1 MTKLHRKS
9 LVMGKCIK
17 IIKDKIDVSKVIK
30 QLEKYPE
37 DWGSQQKLE
46 NVELKDPHTHITSVD
61 VLQLIMGGIEKPGQL
76 VGDSEICTKTPAY
89 QHHSEIRKILKK
101 NLVVK
106 KFIGVDFFLFR
117 LMRLSEHILMKE
129 LIILQE
135 IVIIYQYRED
145 INTLLETKLL

>member
-1 MTKLHRKS
+1 
-9 LVMGKCIK
+9 MGKCIK
-17 IIKDKIDVSKVIK
+17 IIKDKIDVSKVIR
-30 QLEKYPE
+30 QLKKYSE

-46 NVELKDPHTHITSVD
+46 NVELKDPHTHTTSVD

-101 NLVVK
+101 E
-106 KFIGVDFFLFR
+106 FSGEEIHRCGFFLFR

-129 LIILQE
+129 LTILQE

>member
-1 MTKLHRKS
+1 
-9 LVMGKCIK
+9 MGKCIK
-17 IIKDKIDVSKVIK
+17 IIKDKIDVSKVIE

-46 NVELKDPHTHITSVD
+46 NVELKDPHTHTTSVD
-61 VLQLIMGGIEKPGQL
+61 VLQLIMGGIEKLGQL

-106 KFIGVDFFLFR
+106 KFIDVDFFLFR

-129 LIILQE
+129 LTILQE